1 MVRCGETR
9 QSGPGVCYKEYQTGK
24 YTFIRVI
31 VTGYTGRTRR
41 RKILKKH
48 CLFRSD
54 SGRFVMTGIDGG
66 VVREAEELMPDAFC
80 Q

>member
-1 MVRCGETR
+1 MLRCGETR
-9 QSGPGVCYKEYQTGK
+9 QSGPEVCYKEYQTGK

-31 VTGYTGRTRR
+31 VTGYTGRACR

-48 CLFRSD
+48 CLFGPD